1 MKPSWKLIVVLL
13 TLSIPLTACDA
24 ILSGESETLSASG
37 IVEAIEVLVASE
49 TAGRVTE
56 VLVEESDAVEA
67 GQPLLR
73 LDDESLQI
81 QRRQIAAA
89 GKATNAALELELISA
104 QQALD
109 DLYEDAPVM
118 LAQAQLDLANAR
130 DALRIA
136 EYTWSVR
143 QEGRRASPET
153 VRQAEAKLLL
163 EDEELRDAKEDYDS
177 LSGRPS
183 DDPARALALVN
194 WVNAQVARDAALRN
208 INWYKGHPTDIQQAI
223 LDAEVAAT
231 QAVVNAAEAELEKW
245 KEGPDPDVL
254 ALAEARLANAEAQLE
269 AAQAQLEA
277 ELDAVG
283 LELDKYV
290 VLAPVNGVVITRN
303 IQPGELILP
312 GSPAMTIGQL
322 DELTLTVYLP
332 EDRYG
337 QVSLGDMALATV
349 DSYPGESFEAV
360 VVRIANRAEFTPRNV
375 QTEEDRRSTVY
386 AIVLRVDD
394 PERKLK
400 PGMPADV
407 VFSS

>member
-1 MKPSWKLIVVLL
+1 MKPSWKVAVVLF
-13 TLSIPLTACDA
+13 TVSIPLTACDVISPA
-24 ILSGESETLSASG
+24 ESEALSASG
-37 IVEAIEVLVASE
+37 VVEAIEVVVASE

-56 VLVEESDAVEA
+56 VLVEESDAIEA
-67 GQPLLR
+67 GEPLLR

-89 GKATNAALELELISA
+89 GKATNAALKLELIGA

-109 DLYEDAPVM
+109 DLYEDAPLI
-118 LAQAQLDLANAR
+118 LAQAQLDLANAK
-130 DALRIA
+130 DALRDA

-163 EDEELRDAKEDYDS
+163 ADENLKDAKENYDS
-177 LSGRPS
+177 VSGRAS
-183 DDPARALALVN
+183 DDPVRALALIN
-194 WVNAQVARDAALRN
+194 WVNAQKARDAALRN
-208 INWYKGHPTDIQQAI
+208 LNWYTGHPTEIQQGI
-223 LDAEVAAT
+223 LDADVAAA
-231 QAVVNAAEAELEKW
+231 QARVDAAEAEWEKW

-254 ALAEARLANAEAQLE
+254 ALAEARMENAEAQLE

-277 ELDAVG
+277 ELDAVD

-290 VLAPVNGVVITRN
+290 VHAPASGVVITRN
-303 IQPGELILP
+303 IEPGELILP

-360 VVRIANRAEFTPRNV
+360 VVRIADRAEFTPRNV

-394 PERKLK
+394 PDGKLK

-407 VFSS
+407 TFVT